1 MDFIFLLLDMHYLD
15 HSKCCPLYN
24 STHEMM
30 LDNESIDEL
39 NENNE
44 FTR

>member
-1 MDFIFLLLDMHYLD
+1 MDFSSTRHTHYLD
-15 HSKCCPLYN
+15 HSKCFAPYN

-30 LDNESIDEL
+30 LHNESIDEL